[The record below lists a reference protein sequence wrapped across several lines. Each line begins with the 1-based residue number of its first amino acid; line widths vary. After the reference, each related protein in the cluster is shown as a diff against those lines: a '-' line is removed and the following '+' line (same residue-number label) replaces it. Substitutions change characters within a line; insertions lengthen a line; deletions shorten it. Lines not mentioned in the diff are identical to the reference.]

1 VYPHY
6 RKNIH
11 ASALVGKAITLS
23 IIFHFYLIYFEKLLK
38 SIILGNHITNYRG
51 AELKVFVKLF
61 NQNAA

>member
-23 IIFHFYLIYFEKLLK
+23 IIFHFYLIYFKKITQIYYYWHSLE
-38 SIILGNHITNYRG
+38 TNYRG
-51 AELKVFVKLF
+51 AELKVFVE
-61 NQNAA
+61 NAA